1 MMIWTYVCAI
11 RYVVTTVL
19 RIATGTV
26 GFSFKIQSLK
36 SPTVVEERVETFIR
50 DYRATLACT
59 PSETFTDWKEGLV
72 TKLLEKPKNLA
83 EETSEFWSRIHSGH
97 YDFLRGECLID
108 SYTTQ

>member
-1 MMIWTYVCAI
+1 MIWAHIFAV
-11 RYVVTTVL
+11 RYVVTTLL

-26 GFSFKIQSLK
+26 GFGFKIQSLK
-36 SPTVVEERVETFIR
+36 SPTVVEERVEAFIR
-50 DYRATLACT
+50 DYRTTLACT
-59 PSETFTDWKEGLV
+59 TSETFTDWKEGLV

-97 YDFLRGECLID
+97 YDFLRSECLID